1 MTMQQLEKMVEKFR
15 GMEIDKY
22 DFQDTII
29 AEFETENKVIVDK
42 SGSNFSNFIAYDETD
57 DKYIELEVQIND
69 EEETIKIVEAYIK
82 NFRG

>member
-1 MTMQQLEKMVEKFR
+1 MTMKQLEKMVEKFR

-29 AEFETENKVIVDK
+29 TEFETENKVIVDK
-42 SGSNFSNFIAYDETD
+42 SGSNFIAYDETD

-82 NFRG
+82 NFRD

>member
-1 MTMQQLEKMVEKFR
+1 MTMKQLVKMAEKFR

-22 DFQDTII
+22 NFEDTII
-29 AEFETENKVIVDK
+29 TEFETENKIIVDK

-57 DKYIELEVQIND
+57 NKYIELEVQI

-82 NFRG
+82 NFRE

>member
-1 MTMQQLEKMVEKFR
+1 MTMKQLVKIAKKFR

-22 DFQDTII
+22 NFEDTII
-29 AEFETENKVIVDK
+29 TEFETENKIIVDK

-57 DKYIELEVQIND
+57 NKYIELEVQI

-82 NFRG
+82 NFRE